1 MIKERMLLRPKE
13 VMRVLG
19 ISRKTLFRWTKKG
32 ILHFVRLPTG
42 DKRYYRQEVI
52 DILQH
57 RNEFHKRDDSLSPRR
72 PP

>member
-13 VMRVLG
+13 VMKVLG

-42 DKRYYRQEVI
+42 I
-52 DILQH
+52 
-57 RNEFHKRDDSLSPRR
+57 RDTIARKS
-72 PP
+72 